1 MGWFRRKKP
10 AAGDSAAAAPQ
21 AEAPQ
26 AEAPSLVALARRT
39 LAERG
44 VETTIEPQEDDP
56 TRLQLRGADGQVYLL
71 GNLAGLV
78 HGQDPRTQA
87 DIVARHF
94 DAMVQGEREPDA
106 EDLTADELRDQIR
119 LRIMSVSTPDAL
131 DLSYARPFAPGLVLA
146 LCLDQPTMVKT
157 LSAGTVAKL
166 PLSLD
171 ELFALGQL
179 RTDAEPVE
187 ERAEIAP
194 GVFVVEG
201 SSMFTASKAVNLP
214 ALFGAAPYGTVF
226 AIPQRHLVL
235 AVPIQADSLTAINTL
250 AGALL
255 QVLSAEGGLPGGVL
269 SRNLLFARGGEV
281 SVVSDIER
289 ESGVMRIEID
299 ERFQAAL
306 EEAGAV

>member
-1 MGWFRRKKP
+1 MGWFGRKKP
-10 AAGDSAAAAPQ
+10 AAAGAAAA
-21 AEAPQ
+21 APQ

-44 VETTIEPQEDDP
+44 VETTIEAQADDP
-56 TRLQLRGADGQVYLL
+56 AQLQLRGADGQVYML
-71 GNLAGLV
+71 GTLATLV
-78 HGQDPRTQA
+78 HGQDVRTQA
-87 DIVARHF
+87 EIVGRHF
-94 DAMVQGEREPDA
+94 DAMVQGAGEPDA
-106 EDLTADELRDQIR
+106 EDLTADELREQIR
-119 LRIMSVSTPDAL
+119 LRIMADSVPDEL

-187 ERAEIAP
+187 ERVEIAP
-194 GVFVVEG
+194 GLFVVEG
-201 SSMFTASKAVNLP
+201 SSMFTASKVVNLP
-214 ALFGAAPYGTVF
+214 ALFGAAPFGTVF
-226 AIPQRHLVL
+226 AIPQRHVVL
-235 AVPIQADSLTAINTL
+235 AVPIGADSLTTINTL

-255 QVLSAEGGLPGGVL
+255 QVLSAEGGVPGGVL
-269 SRNLLFARGGEV
+269 SRDLFFARHGEV
-281 SVVSDIER
+281 TAVSDIDP
-289 ESGVMRIEID
+289 ESGMMRIEID

>member
-1 MGWFRRKKP
+1 MGWFGRKKP
-10 AAGDSAAAAPQ
+10 AAAGGAGA
-21 AEAPQ
+21 APQ

-44 VETTIEPQEDDP
+44 VETTIEAQEDDP
-56 TRLQLRGADGQVYLL
+56 AQLQLRGADGQVYLL
-71 GNLAGLV
+71 GNLATLV
-78 HGQDPRTQA
+78 HGEPPATQA
-87 DIVARHF
+87 EIVGRHF

-106 EDLTADELRDQIR
+106 EDLTADELREQIR
-119 LRIMSVSTPDAL
+119 LRIIADRGHDKL

-166 PLSLD
+166 PLSVD

-179 RTDAEPVE
+179 HTDAEPVE

-194 GVFVVEG
+194 GLFVVEG

-214 ALFGAAPYGTVF
+214 ALFGAAPFGTVF

-235 AVPIQADSLTAINTL
+235 AVPIQADSLQAINTL

-255 QVLSAEGGLPGGVL
+255 QVLSAEAGTPGGVL
-269 SRNLLFARGGEV
+269 CRDLLFSRHGEV
-281 SVVSDIER
+281 TVVSDIDP
-289 ESGVMRIEID
+289 ESGTMRIDID